1 MTSPLEQANSIAST
15 DPKEAEKLYQQILQE
30 KAGELQGLD
39 RCLCFV

>member
-30 KAGELQGLD
+30 KAGE
-39 RCLCFV
+39 